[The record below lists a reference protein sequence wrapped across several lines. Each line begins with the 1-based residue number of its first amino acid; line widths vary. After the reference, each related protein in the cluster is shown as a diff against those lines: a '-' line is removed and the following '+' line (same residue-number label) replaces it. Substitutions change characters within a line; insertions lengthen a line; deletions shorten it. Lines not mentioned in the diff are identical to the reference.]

1 VVAVVTLAAVLRC
14 IAAVRTEVMFNDGPL
29 FIALAQRFS
38 TGEWSAAL
46 VHDYHPL
53 YSLAIALVHVVVGNW
68 EQAGILVS
76 VSAGTAA
83 VFFLHVFLADAF
95 DERVAWVGALL
106 LAVHPYAL
114 SYSSDVQSDGLYLA
128 LLLAAVAVLW
138 RSVRSA
144 SAGRALAAGALSA
157 LAYLTRPEGVGVVLV
172 GLGMGSFLVIR
183 RRWRLGRAL
192 SWAAALVAGALL
204 LMSPYLVVMRV
215 QNGTWMLTQKKSVT
229 RMIQVDERS
238 QPERHAAYVRRK
250 VPSAA
255 APGERSASM
264 VTPPAAPPAETSKRR
279 AILWEI
285 WRAAAPGLR
294 YENLLFVLVGLYA
307 WRRRLGESDVLIA
320 GFVALYAIVLG
331 SLAFGSGYV
340 SRRHMVPPLVLLLG
354 YAGIGVPLVGRAL
367 VGVMARVLRKAPPPG
382 GIAALA
388 TGVVLVLA
396 LTLPKD
402 LSADRVHRRAVHQA
416 AEWLHDQPEL
426 TGPVATSRRRIAYY
440 AGERPVA
447 TSRRRIAYYAG
458 EPYVQLVAAPPPEL
472 VSYLR
477 RSRVRFVVADE
488 ATLVELTGSTG
499 DEIEAFRVLHTVE
512 AEGRRASVFEL
523 KPR

>member
-1 VVAVVTLAAVLRC
+1 VVAVVALAAALRG

-38 TGEWSAAL
+38 AGEWGAAL

-53 YSLAIALVHVVVGNW
+53 YSLAIALVHVVVGDW
-68 EQAGILVS
+68 ALAAILVS
-76 VSAGTAA
+76 VVAGSAA
-83 VFFLHVFLADAF
+83 VFFLYVFLADAF

-128 LLLAAVAVLW
+128 LLLAGVAMLW
-138 RSVRSA
+138 RAVRSA
-144 SAGRALAAGALSA
+144 SPARALAAGALSA

-183 RRWRLGRAL
+183 QRWRLGRAL
-192 SWAAALVAGALL
+192 PWAAALIAGALL

-229 RMIQVDERS
+229 RMVQLEERS
-238 QPERHAAYVRRK
+238 RPERHATQARRERPK
-250 VPSAA
+250 TT
-255 APGERSASM
+255 APGERSESM
-264 VTPPAAPPAETSKRR
+264 VTPPTPPPAETSEGR

-307 WRRRLGESDVLIA
+307 RRRRLDTADVFIG
-320 GFVALYAIVLG
+320 GFMALYAIVLA
-331 SLAFGSGYV
+331 SLAFESGYV
-340 SRRHMVPPLVLLLG
+340 SRRHTVPPLVLLLG
-354 YAGIGVPLVGRAL
+354 YAGIGVTLVGGAL
-367 VGVMARVLRKAPPPG
+367 AGVAARVLRKAPPPG
-382 GIAALA
+382 DIAAIA
-388 TGVVLVLA
+388 TGVALVLA

-402 LSADRVHRRAVHQA
+402 LSADRVHRRAMREA
-416 AEWLHDQPEL
+416 AEWLRDQPEL

-440 AGERPVA
+440 AGEPHV
-447 TSRRRIAYYAG
+447 
-458 EPYVQLVAAPPPEL
+458 PLVSAPPPEL
-472 VSYLR
+472 VAYLR
-477 RSRVRFVVADE
+477 RSGVRYVVAE
-488 ATLVELTGSTG
+488 ETTLVHLTGSTG
-499 DEIEAFRVLHTVE
+499 AEIDGFRVLHTVDE
-512 AEGRRASVFEL
+512 EGRRASVFEVL
-523 KPR
+523 PR